1 MALGF
6 NIAET
11 KHVIKKL
18 TTHVTDISK
27 LLINKPIKD
36 YIAVSLSCSFPQM
49 QFFRYMLNP

>member
-1 MALGF
+1 MALSF

-36 YIAVSLSCSFPQM
+36 YIAVSL
-49 QFFRYMLNP
+49 